1 MSARSLAPSRIV
13 ATTLCSTV
21 TANAS
26 LGEALEPAGKSTA
39 SRRMGSIQPY
49 LPRYSGSLCMASSV
63 VLMQIR
69 ELCSLGP
76 RYRDCQGAL
85 PRGYTEFWIGVLHE
99 LSRPSCRQTPRDQ

>member
-21 TANAS
+21 TENAS
-26 LGEALEPAGKSTA
+26 PGEALELAGSTA
-39 SRRMGSIQPY
+39 IKRMGSIQPY
-49 LPRYSGSLCMASSV
+49 LPWYSGSLCMASSV

-69 ELCSLGP
+69 EWCSLGP

-85 PRGYTEFWIGVLHE
+85 PRDYTEFWIGVLHE

>member
-1 MSARSLAPSRIV
+1 MSARSLVPSRIV

-26 LGEALEPAGKSTA
+26 PGEALELAGSTA
-39 SRRMGSIQPY
+39 TIRMGSIQPY

-76 RYRDCQGAL
+76 RYRDCQGAS
-85 PRGYTEFWIGVLHE
+85 PRGYTEFWISVLHE
-99 LSRPSCRQTPRDQ
+99 LSRHSCRQTPRDQ